1 MNWTNKVLNVEFKK
15 FRDKIRPGQ
24 KESFEIKL
32 ATPEGQPVLKQAA
45 EVLAYMYDRSLDA
58 FYAHMP
64 PNPMNIYGNFSGASY
79 PYSSNLATS
88 GSNVLSYTSWARL
101 PDPPY
106 FTPDQFKSYSRY
118 GIGGLGSRY
127 RGGVK
132 GSMGAVD
139 AMDMEGSSLSAAEDL
154 AEAPASRV
162 APKKK
167 SKKMRPSGN
176 IRREKQAANKELE
189 QPIEQASQENDAEE
203 PVRQNFSETAFWVPS
218 LKSNKKG
225 EATISFE
232 VPDSVTDWNVW
243 VHAITRDLMTGR
255 AKKTTKSVKDLMV
268 RPYLPRFFREADKAE
283 LKIVVNN
290 ASDKDMDVV
299 VAAEL
304 FDPETKQSLLRDFGI
319 KDKNWSK
326 NVKVEKTGSSSVTLP
341 LVVPSK
347 IGEVAFKVTAK
358 TKGLSDGELRTLP
371 ILPSRMHLLQ
381 SKFVTL
387 RKGKPRSI
395 DFEQMRDKSD
405 KSLIHKK
412 LVLTLDAQLFYSVL
426 TAVPYLVDYPY
437 LCTEQTLNRFISTSI
452 LHQMFKKYPS
462 VSKMAAKMAKARD
475 TQYEK
480 WNKDD
485 PNRLLFLEETPWL
498 NQAEGGAKQRSQ
510 LIKALDPKIAK
521 GVQAKSLKR
530 LKSIQ
535 TSDGGFPW
543 FPGGRPSEYITM
555 YVVHGFAKATEFGA
569 KLPKDM
575 VVKAWRYLHNS
586 YTRSSQ
592 RNRSLYFLVFTNYLA
607 STFPDESW
615 TGGFFTK
622 KERISILNYTFEK
635 WKELSPYLKAYLALT
650 LHRMDRKKDAKLV
663 FDSIMDSSTT
673 TEDQGTFWAA
683 EDRAWLWYNDTIEGH
698 AYALRAMMEIDPN
711 DSRRE
716 GLVQWLFLNKKLGH
730 WKSTRATAEVLYSLV
745 KYLDQEKQLGN
756 KEQIKASIGKR
767 TRTFDFQ
774 PDEYSGKS
782 RQWLI
787 DGPEIEPVADSKI
800 TIEKTDSALGFASAT
815 WHFSTEKLPQEGV
828 GDFIQVTRKYY
839 HRKVDG
845 EKMKLVPLKKGDAVA
860 VGDEVEIQ
868 IGISIKH
875 QFEYVHLRDPRPA
888 GFEPGVVTS
897 GWEWDLGLPRYK
909 EIRDSATNFFI
920 EWLPQGQ
927 YTLKYRVNAA
937 MAGKFRVGPA
947 RIQSMYAPEF
957 GAYSSVKVIKIK

>member
-1 MNWTNKVLNVEFKK
+1 M
-15 FRDKIRPGQ
+15 
-24 KESFEIKL
+24 
-32 ATPEGQPVLKQAA
+32 
-45 EVLAYMYDRSLDA
+45 
-58 FYAHMP
+58 
-64 PNPMNIYGNFSGASY
+64 
-79 PYSSNLATS
+79 
-88 GSNVLSYTSWARL
+88 
-101 PDPPY
+101 
-106 FTPDQFKSYSRY
+106 
-118 GIGGLGSRY
+118 
-127 RGGVK
+127 
-132 GSMGAVD
+132 
-139 AMDMEGSSLSAAEDL
+139 
-154 AEAPASRV
+154 
-162 APKKK
+162 
-167 SKKMRPSGN
+167 
-176 IRREKQAANKELE
+176 
-189 QPIEQASQENDAEE
+189 
-203 PVRQNFSETAFWVPS
+203 
-218 LKSNKKG
+218 
-225 EATISFE
+225 
-232 VPDSVTDWNVW
+232 
-243 VHAITRDLMTGR
+243 
-255 AKKTTKSVKDLMV
+255 
-268 RPYLPRFFREADKAE
+268 
-283 LKIVVNN
+283 
-290 ASDKDMDVV
+290 
-299 VAAEL
+299 
-304 FDPETKQSLLRDFGI
+304 
-319 KDKNWSK
+319 
-326 NVKVEKTGSSSVTLP
+326 
-341 LVVPSK
+341 
-347 IGEVAFKVTAK
+347 
-358 TKGLSDGELRTLP
+358 
-371 ILPSRMHLLQ
+371 
-381 SKFVTL
+381 
-387 RKGKPRSI
+387 
-395 DFEQMRDKSD
+395 
-405 KSLIHKK
+405 
-412 LVLTLDAQLFYSVL
+412 
-426 TAVPYLVDYPY
+426 
-437 LCTEQTLNRFISTSI
+437 
-452 LHQMFKKYPS
+452 
-462 VSKMAAKMAKARD
+462 
-475 TQYEK
+475 
-480 WNKDD
+480 
-485 PNRLLFLEETPWL
+485 
-498 NQAEGGAKQRSQ
+498 
-510 LIKALDPKIAK
+510 
-521 GVQAKSLKR
+521 
-530 LKSIQ
+530 
-535 TSDGGFPW
+535 
-543 FPGGRPSEYITM
+543 
-555 YVVHGFAKATEFGA
+555 
-569 KLPKDM
+569 
-575 VVKAWRYLHNS
+575 
-586 YTRSSQ
+586 
-592 RNRSLYFLVFTNYLA
+592 
-607 STFPDESW
+607 
-615 TGGFFTK
+615 
-622 KERISILNYTFEK
+622 NYTFEK

-927 YTLKYRVNAA
+927 YTLKYRVKAA